1 MKLLSLLIDSSW
13 WMMAAAGLLG
23 LLSGA
28 STAGLIATINAA
40 IETAGNPGIALAWGF
55 MGLCAAAFVSTAL
68 SQVLVVRITQT
79 TIFQLQVNL
88 VEQIIDCPLRQL
100 ESIGRSRLM
109 AALTEDVDAVSKASP
124 WLSGLL
130 ANSAL
135 LLGCVAYLAWLSPF
149 LFVGLVVFMTIALYS
164 YQILVNQGV
173 LALKYARQTRDRLF
187 EDFRTATEGTKELKI
202 HRQRRSAFIAEDV
215 SNDAAEFKRHRTFA
229 MSVFAVSGSWALIL
243 FFMPIA
249 ILLFLLPQF
258 IEIPRAIA
266 ASYALTIVFT
276 INPLRTI
283 LNARPMIAQ
292 ANIALKNIDE
302 LGLSL
307 AAIGVETKS
316 TDPIS
321 TDGNLLHSKIEP
333 SKTEWSSVEL
343 VDTAHTYLGEG
354 DTSFTLGP
362 INLRMKPGEIVF
374 VIGGNGSGK
383 STLVK
388 LVTGLYEPE
397 QGKLLFDGQSVSG
410 RNLESF
416 RQLFSVVFSD
426 FYLFDRLLGL
436 DVPDIDGRAREYLQ
450 QLQLERVVKLEDG
463 VFSTRNLSQGQR
475 KRLALLTAYLEDR
488 PIYVF
493 DEWASDQDPAFK
505 RVFYE
510 KLLPDLKAKG
520 KTAIVV
526 SHDDRYFECADRLV
540 KLDFGQVVYD
550 KVL

>member
-1 MKLLSLLIDSSW
+1 MKLLGLLFKNSW
-13 WMMAAAGLLG
+13 WMMALAGMLG

-28 STAGLIATINAA
+28 STAGLIATINTA
-40 IETAGNPGIALAWGF
+40 IELVDRPSASLAWSF
-55 MGLCAAAFVSTAL
+55 AGLSVAAFVTTAL

-79 TIFQLQVNL
+79 TIFQLQVEL
-88 VEQIIDCPLRQL
+88 VEQILDCPLRQL

-135 LLGCVAYLAWLSPF
+135 LLGCIVYLAWLSPL
-149 LFVGLVVFMTIALYS
+149 LFAGLLVLMTLALYS
-164 YQILVNQGV
+164 YQVLVNRGV
-173 LALKYARQTRDRLF
+173 LALKFARQTRDRLF

-202 HRQRRSAFIAEDV
+202 HRQRRSAFISEDV
-215 SNDAAEFKRHRTFA
+215 SRDAAEFKQHRTYA

-249 ILLFLLPQF
+249 LLLFLLPQVAT
-258 IEIPRAIA
+258 ISPALA

-292 ANIALKNIDE
+292 ANIALKNIE
-302 LGLSL
+302 ALGLSL
-307 AAIGVETKS
+307 SALGIEATSVET
-316 TDPIS
+316 I
-321 TDGNLLHSKIEP
+321 P
-333 SKTEWSSVEL
+333 SPNRGWSSVEL
-343 VDTAHTYLGEG
+343 AGAVHTYNGDNEG
-354 DTSFTLGP
+354 SFVLGP
-362 INLRMKPGEIVF
+362 IDLKFQPGEVVF

-388 LVTGLYEPE
+388 LITGLYDPE
-397 QGKLLFDGQSVSG
+397 QGKLLLDGEPISDA
-410 RNLESF
+410 NLESF

-436 DVPDIDGRAREYLQ
+436 DIPNLDGRAREYLQ
-450 QLQLERVVKLEDG
+450 QLQLDRAVQLQDG
-463 VFSTRNLSQGQR
+463 VFSTRSLSQGQR

-493 DEWASDQDPAFK
+493 DEWASDQDPTFK

-510 KLLPDLKAKG
+510 RLLPDLKAKG

-526 SHDDRYFECADRLV
+526 THDDRYFECADRLV
-540 KLDFGQVVYD
+540 KLDYGQVIHD

>member
-1 MKLLSLLIDSSW
+1 MKLLALLFKNSW
-13 WMMAAAGLLG
+13 WLMALAGALG

-28 STAGLIATINAA
+28 STAGLIATINTA
-40 IETAGNPGIALAWGF
+40 IEFSGNPNRYLAASFLGLCGIA
-55 MGLCAAAFVSTAL
+55 FVTTAL
-68 SQVLVVRITQT
+68 SQVLVVRITQA
-79 TIFQLQVNL
+79 TIFRLQVEL
-88 VEQIIDCPLRQL
+88 VEQILDCPLRQL
-100 ESIGRSRLM
+100 EFIGKSRLM

-135 LLGCVAYLAWLSPF
+135 MLGCIAYLAWLSPT
-149 LFVGLVVFMTIALYS
+149 LFAGLLIFMTLALYS
-164 YQILVNQGV
+164 YQILVNRGV
-173 LALKYARQTRDRLF
+173 LALKFARQTRDRLF

-202 HRQRRSAFIAEDV
+202 HRQRRIAFISEDV
-215 SNDAAEFKRHRTFA
+215 SRDAAEFKRHRTFA
-229 MSVFAVSGSWALIL
+229 MSVFAFSGSWALIL

-249 ILLFLLPQF
+249 LLLFLLPQF
-258 IEIPRAIA
+258 ATIPQALM

-292 ANIALKNIDE
+292 ANIALKNIDA

-307 AAIGVETKS
+307 AALGVESPAATSLTSS
-316 TDPIS
+316 TS
-321 TDGNLLHSKIEP
+321 RWTSIE
-333 SKTEWSSVEL
+333 V
-343 VDTAHTYLGEG
+343 VGAVHTYNGEN
-354 DTSFTLGP
+354 DSNFILGP
-362 INLRMKPGEIVF
+362 LDLKFQPGEIVF
-374 VIGGNGSGK
+374 IVGGNGSGK

-388 LVTGLYEPE
+388 LIVGLYDPE
-397 QGKLLFDGQSVSG
+397 QGRLLLDGKPLSNANSEV
-410 RNLESF
+410 F

-436 DVPDIDGRAREYLQ
+436 DVPNVDGRAREYLQ
-450 QLQLERVVKLEDG
+450 QLQLDRAVQLQDG

-493 DEWASDQDPAFK
+493 DEWASDQDPTFK

-510 KLLPDLKAKG
+510 KLLPELKAKG

-540 KLDFGQVVYD
+540 KLDYGKVVYD